1 MQQYAQQRLAL
12 KTKAL
17 SRSASSAAALGDDQV
32 SWDLVSSEQREQA
45 GAMAKRTLSN
55 SPTAAAGHVV
65 ASYPVTP
72 VSDYEDS
79 QTQSKERSDMQVQE
93 VRRQAQQVQP
103 RRQRVVALDEV

>member
-72 VSDYEDS
+72 VSDYEES
-79 QTQSKERSDMQVQE
+79 QSKERSDMQVQE